1 MIVPVGKG
9 KVGVIGPHPEGDET
23 WYEIFPGKHS
33 PVMELFVD
41 FVDST
46 CGLLNLKIIKMEDKN
61 EIDD

>member
-41 FVDST
+41 FVDNT
-46 CGLLNLKIIKMEDKN
+46 CGLYKYK
-61 EIDD
+61 

>member
-46 CGLLNLKIIKMEDKN
+46 CGLLNWIVMIYIL
-61 EIDD
+61 